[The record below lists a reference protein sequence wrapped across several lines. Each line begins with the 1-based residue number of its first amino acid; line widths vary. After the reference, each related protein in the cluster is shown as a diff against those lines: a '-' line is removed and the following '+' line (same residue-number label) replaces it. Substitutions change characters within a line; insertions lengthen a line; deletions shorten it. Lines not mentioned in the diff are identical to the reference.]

1 MDDKYRTLH
10 IDRYGERTDVS
21 VYANERT
28 PDEVVVY
35 ITLGPFSCGL
45 HMSPEKARDMA
56 RMLNL
61 AADEAAPVAL
71 AA

>member
-10 IDRYGERTDVS
+10 IDRYGERTS
-21 VYANERT
+21 MAVYANDKRA
-28 PDEVVVY
+28 DEVVVY

-45 HMSPEKARDMA
+45 HMAPEKARDMA
-56 RMLNL
+56 RMLSL